1 MARFTLNRRAF
12 LMSVIAAP
20 MAFVSALA
28 WAARKTVTT
37 TEADASK
44 ALVKETDAMPAALK
58 YKADAKKAT
67 GRTNPKAD
75 CSNCMQYVQAVGADG
90 KDIKVNGTAVGSC
103 ALFASTKGYVTSNG
117 WCMSWFQAPAA

>member
-12 LMSVIAAP
+12 LMSLISAP
-20 MAFVSALA
+20 FALVSALA

-37 TEADASK
+37 TEADATK

-58 YKADAKKAT
+58 YNADAKKAA
-67 GRTNPKAD
+67 GRTNKSAV
-75 CSNCMQYVQAVGADG
+75 CSNCMQYAHAVDASG
-90 KDIKVNGTAVGSC
+90 KDIKVKGAAVGSC
-103 ALFASTKGYVTSNG
+103 ALFAATKGYVTADG